1 MSILKRENLQSWTGM
16 DCGCYTLIEI
26 IESGSDYARKTLK
39 LALDGNN
46 NLKVFFNFS
55 GVTSGFWVAI

>member
-46 NLKVFFNFS
+46 NLKVF
-55 GVTSGFWVAI
+55 